1 MNLEGNV
8 DKIMS
13 AMPNLEHLDVS
24 NTEIGGTIPSD
35 SAMSN
40 LRFFQVRDNQQ
51 MAGSIPIEIG
61 NWKALVRF
69 IENKSSNSD

>member
-1 MNLEGNV
+1 LELNLNLNLEGDV

-24 NTEIGGTIPSD
+24 NTEIGGTIPSN
-35 SAMSN
+35 STMSN
-40 LRFFQVRDNQQ
+40 LRFFQVWDNQQ

-61 NWKALVRF
+61 NWKSLGKF
-69 IENKSSNSD
+69 C